1 MPLKQKPQR
10 TRHSKSYLKVYAPYL
25 PLLLIL
31 GLGLFVSMRTD
42 FKQYSNQVLSYAADI
57 KQEGLLSATNKQR
70 EANHAAPLKEN
81 ILLDKA
87 AQAKAE
93 DMAKRNYWSHETP
106 DGKEPWYF
114 IDQTGYKYFKS
125 AENLAYGF
133 KTSDSTIS
141 GWMNS
146 SAHRANLLDTK
157 LSEVGFGIV
166 NVPNYQN
173 EGPETIVVAMY
184 GQPASPAESVAG
196 SQTTSSN
203 GSSQKK
209 ISYVQAITDGK
220 APWSGFAAGLLIGG
234 VVVYLIVTHATRIRR
249 TLRISER
256 FIVKHPLLDI
266 TLIALLALAAI
277 LSQTA
282 GMIY

>member
-1 MPLKQKPQR
+1 MPLKQKRQP
-10 TRHSKSYLKVYAPYL
+10 TRHTKGYLKVYAPYL
-25 PLLLIL
+25 PLILIL
-31 GLGLFVSMRTD
+31 GLGLFVSLRTD
-42 FKQYSNQVLSYAADI
+42 FKQYSSQVLSYSADI
-57 KQEGLLSATNKQR
+57 KQEGLLSSTNKQR
-70 EANHAAPLKEN
+70 ETNKVAPLKEN
-81 ILLDKA
+81 TLLDQA

-93 DMAKRNYWSHETP
+93 DMAKRNYWAHETP

-133 KTSDSTIS
+133 KTSESTVS

-146 SAHRANLLDTK
+146 PEHRANLLDTK

-166 NVPNYQN
+166 NVPNFQN

-184 GQPASPAESVAG
+184 GQPATAESVAG
-196 SQTTSSN
+196 TQTTSN
-203 GSSQKK
+203 NQEKK
-209 ISYVQAITDGK
+209 ISYVQTITDGK
-220 APWSGFAAGLLIGG
+220 APWSSFAAGLLIGG
-234 VVVYLIVTHATRIRR
+234 VIVYLVVTHTAKVRR
-249 TLRISER
+249 SLRISEK
-256 FIVKHPLLDI
+256 FIIKHPLLDI
-266 TLIALLALAAI
+266 TLIALLALAAV